1 MQIGGESNLALLM
14 IFAIGGLIVGAL
26 LMYLVLNAVRGQK
39 DAGEVVH
46 TQPIPKT
53 DVDKAQLV
61 AKIGDLE
68 IQSSDAMAD
77 KLPEEID
84 EPNSVAVEEA
94 GKPEE
99 ISANVPEIIS
109 PFPDM
114 QSEFSFWRSQ
124 DGRHF
129 LVNMDE
135 TWHENI
141 QSMKKDQLERFQ
153 NDLTI
158 GASWLGLSL
167 LSEKQIRE
175 STKTDPNAINSDQ
188 LKVSVNKSS
197 IPISLDVPK
206 RKTSIVEQV
215 DDILQTILH
224 EEGLYNVNI
233 RLTEMVNRGLV
244 VWVGKEFFEG
254 IDAVPDPAV
263 KDYIRQAVKRWE
275 ASDTS
280 I

>member
-26 LMYLVLNAVRGQK
+26 LMYLVLNAVRGQR
-39 DAGEVVH
+39 DAGEAVH

-53 DVDKAQLV
+53 DADKEKLV
-61 AKIGDLE
+61 AEIGDLE
-68 IQSSDAMAD
+68 IQSTDAMTD
-77 KLPEEID
+77 KLIEEVSEPYSMTVEKAGKSEEIG
-84 EPNSVAVEEA
+84 A
-94 GKPEE
+94 
-99 ISANVPEIIS
+99 IVPEINS
-109 PFPDM
+109 PFPDL

-141 QSMKKDQLERFQ
+141 QSMEKTQLERFQ
-153 NDLTI
+153 NDLKI

-167 LSEKQIRE
+167 YSEKQIRE
-175 STKTDPNAINSDQ
+175 TSEAVPMAMNANQQKASN
-188 LKVSVNKSS
+188 NKSS
-197 IPISLDVPK
+197 VPINLDVPK
-206 RKTSIVEQV
+206 RKMSIVEQV
-215 DDILQTILH
+215 DEILQTILH
-224 EEGLYNVNI
+224 EEGLSDVNI

-254 IDAVPDPAV
+254 IDAVPDPRV

>member
-1 MQIGGESNLALLM
+1 MQFCCESNLALLM

-61 AKIGDLE
+61 AKIDDLE

-158 GASWLGLSL
+158 GASWLGLSM

-280 I
+280 N

>member
-1 MQIGGESNLALLM
+1 
-14 IFAIGGLIVGAL
+14 V
-26 LMYLVLNAVRGQK
+26 
-39 DAGEVVH
+39 
-46 TQPIPKT
+46 
-53 DVDKAQLV
+53 DV
-61 AKIGDLE
+61 GDLE

-84 EPNSVAVEEA
+84 EPFSVAVEEA
-94 GKPEE
+94 GNAEE
-99 ISANVPEIIS
+99 VSANVSEIIS

-167 LSEKQIRE
+167 LSEKQIHE
-175 STKTDPNAINSDQ
+175 SSKTEPKAMNSVP
-188 LKVSVNKSS
+188 LKVTVSKSS

-215 DDILQTILH
+215 DDILQVILH

-254 IDAVPDPAV
+254 IDAVPDPVV

>member
-26 LMYLVLNAVRGQK
+26 LMYLVLNAMRGQK

-46 TQPIPKT
+46 TQPFPKT
-53 DVDKAQLV
+53 DADKAQLV
-61 AKIGDLE
+61 VDVGDLE

-77 KLPEEID
+77 KLPEEIG
-84 EPNSVAVEEA
+84 EPFSVAVEETGNA
-94 GKPEE
+94 EE
-99 ISANVPEIIS
+99 VSANVPEIIS

-153 NDLTI
+153 NDLII

-175 STKTDPNAINSDQ
+175 SSKTEPKAMISDQ
-188 LKVSVNKSS
+188 IKAPVNKSS

-215 DDILQTILH
+215 DDILQVILH
-224 EEGLYNVNI
+224 EEGLYDVNI

-254 IDAVPDPAV
+254 IDAVPDPKV

>member
-26 LMYLVLNAVRGQK
+26 LMYLVLNAMRGQK

-53 DVDKAQLV
+53 DADKAQLV
-61 AKIGDLE
+61 VDVGDLE

-77 KLPEEID
+77 KLPEEIG
-84 EPNSVAVEEA
+84 EPLSVAVEETGNA
-94 GKPEE
+94 EE
-99 ISANVPEIIS
+99 VSANVPEIIS

-175 STKTDPNAINSDQ
+175 SSKTEPKAMISDQ
-188 LKVSVNKSS
+188 IKAPVNKSS

-215 DDILQTILH
+215 DDILQVILH
-224 EEGLYNVNI
+224 EEGLYDVNI

-254 IDAVPDPAV
+254 IDAVPDSKV

>member
-1 MQIGGESNLALLM
+1 MQVGGESNLALLM

-26 LMYLVLNAVRGQK
+26 LMYLVLNAMRGQK

-53 DVDKAQLV
+53 DADKAQLV
-61 AKIGDLE
+61 VDVGDLE

-84 EPNSVAVEEA
+84 EPFSVAVEEA
-94 GKPEE
+94 GNAEE
-99 ISANVPEIIS
+99 VSANVPEIIS

-167 LSEKQIRE
+167 LSEKQIHE
-175 STKTDPNAINSDQ
+175 SSKTEPKAMNSDP
-188 LKVSVNKSS
+188 LKVTVSKSS

-215 DDILQTILH
+215 DDILQVILH

-254 IDAVPDPAV
+254 IDAVPDPVV

>member
-46 TQPIPKT
+46 TQPIAKT
-53 DVDKAQLV
+53 DVDKTQLV
-61 AKIGDLE
+61 AEVGDLE
-68 IQSSDAMAD
+68 IQSSDAMDD
-77 KLPEEID
+77 KLPEKIGD
-84 EPNSVAVEEA
+84 PYSVSEEES
-94 GKPEE
+94 GKQEE
-99 ISANVPEIIS
+99 IGTIIPEINS

-141 QSMKKDQLERFQ
+141 QTMKKDQLERFQ

-175 STKTDPNAINSDQ
+175 SSKTELKAMNSDQ
-188 LKVSVNKSS
+188 LKVPVNKSS
-197 IPISLDVPK
+197 IPISSDVPK
-206 RKTSIVEQV
+206 RKMSIVEQV
-215 DDILQTILH
+215 DEILQVILH
-224 EEGLYNVNI
+224 EEGLYDVNI

-254 IDAVPDPAV
+254 IDAVPDPIV